1 MTPLSP
7 FLPEFNKLPPDL
19 LLLPIECSA
28 QPHSANL
35 YCWSHLSEWGGGEF
49 QPQAFPRPLKP
60 GEGPLSSHSLLSW
73 FTGSPE
79 GGKQPGKRFPQAQ
92 SLGSRGLSQA
102 GRLLADKGLTSKAW
116 PGLES
121 VTALWNPFEVGQTSG
136 QGQARELL
144 RSAWEGRFPV
154 CLSQDG
160 SAVTIIL
167 HDLHFRHQNLK
178 NQ

>member
-1 MTPLSP
+1 MFCPATQRKP
-7 FLPEFNKLPPDL
+7 L
-19 LLLPIECSA
+19 LLEPPFGVGRGGIPAPGVPEA
-28 QPHSANL
+28 T
-35 YCWSHLSEWGGGEF
+35 ETWG
-49 QPQAFPRPLKP
+49 
-60 GEGPLSSHSLLSW
+60 GPLSSHSLLSW

-79 GGKQPGKRFPQAQ
+79 GGKQLGKRFPQAQ
-92 SLGSRGLSQA
+92 SLGSRGLSRA